1 MILFEISET
10 TAVLLIAIALYA
22 VFGLAESLLTRLEA
36 RKNRRKENHK

>member
-22 VFGLAESLLTRLEA
+22 IFGLAESLLSRLEA
-36 RKNRRKENHK
+36 WRNRRRRE